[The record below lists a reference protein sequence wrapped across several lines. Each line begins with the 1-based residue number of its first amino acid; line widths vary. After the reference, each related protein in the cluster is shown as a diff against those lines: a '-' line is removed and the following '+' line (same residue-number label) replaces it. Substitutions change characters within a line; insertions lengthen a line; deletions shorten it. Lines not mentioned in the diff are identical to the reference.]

1 MMEPFTVHTGIAA
14 ALPRADID
22 TDQIVPKQFLKRV
35 ERSGYGR
42 FLFHDWRFDD
52 QGDPREEFVLNRE
65 ETREASILIT
75 GANFGCGSSRE
86 HAAWAL
92 LDYGIRAVLA
102 PSFADIFRDN
112 ALQNGIATVEL
123 PDDVV
128 ERLLHRA
135 DEHRPFEVTI
145 DLRSCSVTDAFG
157 ESVGFQMDDFRRSC
171 LLEGRDR
178 IALTLEHEQKISA
191 YEATREAL
199 YGPGD

>member
-1 MMEPFTVHTGIAA
+1 MEPFTVHTGIAA

-35 ERSGYGR
+35 ERSGYGA

-65 ETREASILIT
+65 GTREASILIT

-86 HAAWAL
+86 HAAWAM

-128 ERLLHRA
+128 ERLLYRA
-135 DEHRPFEVTI
+135 DERRPFEVTV
-145 DLRSCSVTDAFG
+145 DLRSCAVTDALG
-157 ESVGFQMDDFRRSC
+157 ERVGFQMDDFRRSC

-191 YEATREAL
+191 YEAKRAARSSA
-199 YGPGD
+199 YPS

>member
-1 MMEPFTVHTGIAA
+1 MDPFTVHTGIAA

-52 QGDPREEFVLNRE
+52 GGMPREEFVLNQE

-92 LDYGIRAVLA
+92 RDYGIRAVLA

-128 ERLLHRA
+128 ETLLDRA
-135 DEHRPFEVTI
+135 HAQRPFEVTV
-145 DLRSCSVTDAFG
+145 DLRSCSVTDGLG
-157 ESVGFQMDDFRRSC
+157 ESVGFEMDDFRRSC
-171 LLEGRDR
+171 LLEGLDR
-178 IALTLEHEQKISA
+178 IALTLEHEGKISA
-191 YEATREAL
+191 YEAKRAARSSTH
-199 YGPGD
+199 PG